1 MRASYEPTAKK
12 LSDARRRGEV
22 PQSREVS
29 RSLVLFIGVFSLW
42 FTGGALLERL
52 KQNFVLINAAIQNG
66 ARSPLEVVRSCVF
79 QSAAALMPFLAS
91 IFVVGFL
98 ASFLQVGP
106 LFTVKAISPRA
117 SSIDPAKGF
126 QRVFSG
132 WKLADLVIAIA
143 KLVAVGCVAWM
154 AITSDLRGL
163 LSLLQ
168 GDAQRS
174 LTMTAKLV
182 TDCCVRIGGVLF
194 LFAVVDFFYQR
205 YRFRKSQKM
214 TREELL
220 REQKETYGDPLIRQH
235 RGRTYQEII
244 DHATLEQT
252 ARATVVV
259 VSAAQHAVAL
269 RYEPDAEGRQ
279 APKVIAKG
287 EKGLA
292 QRMMH
297 VALIQDIP
305 TAQNGSLVEALY
317 RLDVGKE
324 IPETYYEEVAL
335 VLQGV
340 KGR

>member
-22 PQSREVS
+22 PQSREVT
-29 RSLVLFIGVFSLW
+29 RALVLLIGIFSLW
-42 FTGGALLERL
+42 FTGDALVERL
-52 KQNFVLINAAIQNG
+52 KQNFVLIDEAIQNG
-66 ARSPLEVVRSCVF
+66 AGSSLDVVRRCFF

-117 SSIDPAKGF
+117 SSLDPAKRL

-132 WKLADLVIAIA
+132 WKLVDLAFAFA
-143 KLVAVGCVAWM
+143 KLVAIGCVAW
-154 AITSDLRGL
+154 ITIKSDLRGI

-182 TDCCVRIGGVLF
+182 VDCCVRVGGVLF
-194 LFAVVDFFYQR
+194 LFAVADFFYQR
-205 YRFRKSQKM
+205 YRFRQSQKM
-214 TREELL
+214 TREEVL

-279 APKVIAKG
+279 APRVIAKG

-305 TAQNGSLVEALY
+305 TVQNGALVEAMY

-324 IPETYYEEVAL
+324 IPERYYEEVVL
-335 VLQGV
+335 VLQAV
-340 KGR
+340 KGS